1 MKLFVLIFCLALNAL
16 AHDEGHGPAVKD
28 GGLYGGILASVM
40 KEADLKGNHHAKA
53 TVHYKA
59 ELIRAQDGTLTLYF
73 HTPDMKKHDL
83 AGFDNEI
90 TVKME
95 VKKAGKYAYVGEFK
109 LTKKDHLYS
118 GKLPTVR
125 TRPFNLDMFPVV
137 NKEKLF
143 IGFSNLD

>member
-1 MKLFVLIFCLALNAL
+1 MKFLILALCLSLNAF
-16 AHDEGHGPAVKD
+16 AHDEGHGPAVKE

-73 HTPDMKKHDL
+73 LTPDMKKHDL
-83 AGFDNEI
+83 TGFENEV

-95 VKKAGKYAYVGEFK
+95 VKKGGKYTYVGEFK
-109 LTKKDHLYS
+109 LTKKDHLFS
-118 GKLPTVR
+118 GKLPAVR

>member
-1 MKLFVLIFCLALNAL
+1 MKFLALILCLSLNAFS
-16 AHDEGHGPAVKD
+16 HDEGHGPQVKD

-53 TVHYKA
+53 HVHYKA

-83 AGFDNEI
+83 SGFENEI

-95 VKKAGKYAYVGEFK
+95 VKKAGKYSYVGEFK
-109 LTKKDHLYS
+109 LTKKGHLYS
-118 GKLPTVR
+118 GKLPPVR

>member
-1 MKLFVLIFCLALNAL
+1 MKLFALILCLSFNAF
-16 AHDEGHGPAVKD
+16 AHDEGHGPSVKE

-40 KEADLKGNHHAKA
+40 KEDDLKHDHHKKA
-53 TVHYKA
+53 PVKFKA

-73 HTPDMKKHDL
+73 LTTDMKKHDL
-83 AGFDNEI
+83 AGFEDEI

-95 VKKAGKYAYVGEFK
+95 VKKAGKYSYVGEFK
-109 LTKKDHLYS
+109 LTKKDHLFT
-118 GKLPTVR
+118 GKLPAVR